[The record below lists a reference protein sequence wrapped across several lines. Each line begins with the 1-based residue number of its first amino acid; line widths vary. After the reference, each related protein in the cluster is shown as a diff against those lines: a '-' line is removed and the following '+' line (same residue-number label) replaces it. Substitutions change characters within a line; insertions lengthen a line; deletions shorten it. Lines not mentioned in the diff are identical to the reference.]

1 VRRVIGLILAGL
13 GAFFLVLAGLVR
25 FYVPGQ
31 VVKFPLNEYQVST
44 LHDPNGSYFSAEK
57 LQELTGISVTATD
70 TIEGDVSGS
79 SSDRAVWNE
88 FTAVHDDV
96 NNVNFN
102 YYQRRAPFD
111 RRTGVLVNCCGAFVN
126 QGSQNKVVHLSG
138 QGFVWPFN
146 TQKQTYQLFD
156 TTLNKPMPATFQG
169 TATIDGLATYR
180 FVEQVSPQQTGT
192 QTVPGSNVGLKAQP
206 SVTLPQYYQAINTY
220 WVDPITG
227 GPVKVEQNQLITLKD
242 STGATRL
249 VLFKA
254 DLAFSPQSVQSFVN
268 TDRSAKN
275 KIQLV
280 TAVLPLIL
288 LILGLVLLAA
298 GLVLAITGRGQ
309 AEELAHEQGYQPQDQ
324 GLAPH

>member
-1 VRRVIGLILAGL
+1 MRRVVGLILAGL

-44 LHDPNGSYFSAEK
+44 LHDSNGSYFSAEK

-70 TIEGDVSGS
+70 TIEGDVSGGS
-79 SSDRAVWNE
+79 SSHAVWNE
-88 FTAVHDDV
+88 FTAVHDDN

-111 RRTGVLVNCCGAFVN
+111 RRTGLLVNCCGAFVN
-126 QGSQNKVVHLSG
+126 QGTANKVVHLSG
-138 QGFVWPFN
+138 QGFVWPFS
-146 TQKQTYQLFD
+146 TEKKTYQLFD

-169 TATIDGLATYR
+169 TATIDGLPTYR
-180 FVEQVSPQQTGT
+180 FAEQVSPQQTGT
-192 QTVPGSNVGLKAQP
+192 QTVPGSNVGMKDQP

-220 WVDPITG
+220 WVDPVTG

-254 DLAFSPQSVQSFVN
+254 DLAFSQKSIQSFVN
-268 TDRSAKN
+268 TDRAAKN
-275 KIQLV
+275 KIGLV
-280 TAVLPLIL
+280 TFVLPLIL
-288 LILGLVLLAA
+288 LILGLALLAV
-298 GLVLAITGRGQ
+298 GLVMALTGRGQ
-309 AEELAHEQGYQPQDQ
+309 ADEPAREAGFQPQDQ